1 MHISRF
7 SRESII
13 SQQRGRKNTP
23 DYLALTIYLKI
34 AMAIDAKNRGDEE
47 ALKKIN
53 YPDINAGI
61 DGIRWITKCVESAD
75 KGGVWVPFND

>member
-1 MHISRF
+1 M
-7 SRESII
+7 
-13 SQQRGRKNTP
+13 P
-23 DYLALTIYLKI
+23 YLSDACNEFERMNALHTEGLGDSWANIYLKI